1 MQSSKSSQADL
12 FAATD
17 FAESKGLK
25 IMGSTRQLDPHQRRF
40 NELLGKISAIKDE
53 IAAWKSVH
61 QILEGEFVTA
71 LIANE
76 TLIGR
81 LKIESLLVMEAMS
94 FEKAAK
100 AKLGVRFQ
108 RLHEAMV
115 AILESVPSSAHDA
128 DWEAL
133 LGRLMQKSKADL
145 VKEELSATQ
154 EAFVSEFGEQF
165 LEGFEGASVED
176 FAHFARAKL
185 ENAAPPEPEPP
196 PRAQGKRKN
205 NSAAAKQAQVQS
217 DLKQTL
223 REVFRKLASALHPD
237 REKDSATREQ
247 KTELMQRVNNA
258 YAADDLLALLLLQVE
273 VAQLDA
279 ASMRELPQARLIS
292 YNTTLNAQYQELQK
306 QLHAAQAASYK
317 RFQAELPRGAKR
329 ATENHLREQI
339 RAEKKHL
346 ESYAQQLG
354 RDLASL
360 KDPSRRWPLL
370 REIIS
375 AMMDDDAEMDQE
387 FEEFLREISAPTK
400 SRKRRR

>member
-1 MQSSKSSQADL
+1 MQTSKSAQAEL
-12 FAATD
+12 FDAAD

-25 IMGSTRQLDPHQRRF
+25 IVGSTRQLDPHQRRF
-40 NELLGKISAIKDE
+40 NELLEKISAIKDE
-53 IAAWKSVH
+53 IAAWKVAH
-61 QILEGEFVTA
+61 QKLEGEFVPA
-71 LIANE
+71 LIAIE
-76 TLIGR
+76 TLVGR
-81 LKIESLLVMEAMS
+81 RKIESLLLMEAMS

-100 AKLGVRFQ
+100 AKLGVHFRH
-108 RLHEAMV
+108 LHEAMV

-133 LGRLMQKSKADL
+133 LGRLMQKSKAEL
-145 VKEELSATQ
+145 SKEELEATQ
-154 EAFVSEFGEQF
+154 AAFVSEFGEQF
-165 LEGFEGASVED
+165 LDGFEGESVED
-176 FAHFARAKL
+176 FAYFARAKL
-185 ENAAPPEPEPP
+185 ENSAPPEPES
-196 PRAQGKRKN
+196 PRRDPGKRKGT
-205 NSAAAKQAQVQS
+205 SAAAKQAQIQS

-223 REVFRKLASALHPD
+223 REIFRKLASALHPD
-237 REKDSATREQ
+237 REKDSAVREQ

-258 YAADDLLALLLLQVE
+258 YAAEDLLALLLLQVE

-292 YNTTLNAQYQELQK
+292 YNATLNAQYLELQK

-329 ATENHLREQI
+329 ATESHLREQI
-339 RAEKKHL
+339 RSEKKHL

-354 RDLASL
+354 RDLATL

-375 AMMDDDAEMDQE
+375 AMMDDDAEIDQE
-387 FEEFLREISAPTK
+387 FEEFLRQISAPTK
-400 SRKRRR
+400 SRKRRG